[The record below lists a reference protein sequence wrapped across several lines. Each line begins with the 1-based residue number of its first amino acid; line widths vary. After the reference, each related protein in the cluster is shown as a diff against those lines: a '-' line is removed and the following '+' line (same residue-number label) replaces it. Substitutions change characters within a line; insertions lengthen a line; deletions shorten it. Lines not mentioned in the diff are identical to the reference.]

1 MPTDNLSFVPL
12 LVTGQTLSPKARQAL
27 RDNRKKEAAVIL
39 MNEYGL
45 TCVEAGD
52 LLDVSAC

>member
-1 MPTDNLSFVPL
+1 MPTDNLSFVLL